1 MIPSKRQQDI
11 LDIWNTEDCNIL
23 ISAVAGSGS

>member
-1 MIPSKRQQDI
+1 MTPSKRQQDI
-11 LDIWNTEDCNIL
+11 LDIWNTEDSNIL